1 MFIVNI
7 KNIYYNY
14 LPMNKGLPD
23 KLLTPKNLF
32 AEIAKRWFWLL
43 PFIISILPYFALK
56 VQINQFIKN
65 DAKLSDNLWMDET
78 DSLVDKIKEA
88 SA

>member
-1 MFIVNI
+1 MKII
-7 KNIYYNY
+7 
-14 LPMNKGLPD
+14 
-23 KLLTPKNLF
+23 
-32 AEIAKRWFWLL
+32 